1 MTRYDTRSGAVAR
14 TAIGMAAVAVTAYV
28 GTYRLWRMKC
38 LTWGTVPSEAAD
50 VLPGDDLL
58 AGPDLFST
66 RATSIDAPPESVW
79 PWLVQM
85 GPGRAGAYTYD
96 WIENLLGLNMHSAE
110 TIIPEFQH
118 ARVGDAWQLG
128 RSGPVL
134 RMAVLEPERTLVLRS
149 DDGNWV
155 WAFIL
160 RPSGAGSRLISRNR
174 ITMPGASRLSRAFAA
189 YVMEP
194 GSLVM
199 ERKML
204 LGIKQRA
211 ERLASCG
218 DGAAGPGLESAGN
231 AVP

>member
-1 MTRYDTRSGAVAR
+1 MAVV
-14 TAIGMAAVAVTAYV
+14 TVTAHI

-38 LTWGTVPSEAAD
+38 LTWGTVPPEAAG
-50 VLPGDDLL
+50 VLPGDDML
-58 AGPDLFST
+58 ARPDLVST

-96 WIENLLGLNMHSAE
+96 WIENLLGLNMHSAD
-110 TIIPEFQH
+110 TIVPEFQH
-118 ARVGDAWQLG
+118 GRVGDAWQLG

-134 RMAVLEPERTLVLRS
+134 RVVVLEPERTLVLRS

-160 RPSGAGSRLISRNR
+160 RCSGAGSRLISRNR

-211 ERLASCG
+211 ERLV
-218 DGAAGPGLESAGN
+218 SAETARPVQGSSPPVTPCRN
-231 AVP
+231 